1 MFPIII
7 SGLVGEK
14 REDSG
19 RIEYDTLRSGSN
31 HSIYSPDDSNER
43 VPPPRP
49 PPPKRLPQYQQT
61 EQATADSGKDDL
73 YSWMAKQTSSST
85 KMTSDEHNK
94 TTAEKSERPISP
106 SRPNIATF
114 NDYPQESGRLLDAHL
129 IFEPLLTCL
138 GVMPTK
144 RYDNKSESSSLE
156 NLGTNLS
163 LVCLFDTL
171 RIDIVVSEAG
181 DKRPKAKINKKTNG
195 KFSLNCSSETPAF
208 LSEKI
213 DIELEIVKV
222 TEGLM
227 DHQKQ
232 LYISRGKNFN
242 KLKVVF
248 F

>member
-1 MFPIII
+1 MFPII
-7 SGLVGEK
+7 SGLVGDK

-19 RIEYDTLRSGSN
+19 RIEYDTLKSGSN
-31 HSIYSPDDSNER
+31 HSIYSHDSNER
-43 VPPPRP
+43 IPPPRP
-49 PPPKRLPQYQQT
+49 PPPKRLPQYQQN
-61 EQATADSGKDDL
+61 EHATTDSGKDDL
-73 YSWMAKQTSSST
+73 YSWMAKQQTSSSI
-85 KMTSDEHNK
+85 KMPPDESNK
-94 TTAEKSERPISP
+94 IQSEKTERPMSP

-144 RYDNKSESSSLE
+144 RYDNKTESSSLE

-163 LVCLFDTL
+163 LVCLFDTF

-195 KFSLNCSSETPAF
+195 KFSLNCNNETPAF

-213 DIELEIVKV
+213 DIELEIVKM

-232 LYISRGKNFN
+232 LYISRGKLYIIF
-242 KLKVVF
+242 
-248 F
+248 

>member
-1 MFPIII
+1 MFPII
-7 SGLVGEK
+7 SGLVGENK

-19 RIEYDTLRSGSN
+19 RIEYDTLKSNSN
-31 HSIYSPDDSNER
+31 HSIYSHDDSNER
-43 VPPPRP
+43 IPPPRP

-61 EQATADSGKDDL
+61 EQATTADSGKDDL
-73 YSWMAKQTSSST
+73 YSWMAKQTSV
-85 KMTSDEHNK
+85 KMMSDEHNK
-94 TTAEKSERPISP
+94 TTAEKSERPTSP

-144 RYDNKSESSSLE
+144 RYDNKNESSSLE

-195 KFSLNCSSETPAF
+195 KFSLNCNSETPAF
-208 LSEKI
+208 LSERI
-213 DIELEIVKV
+213 DIELEIVKM

-232 LYISRGKNFN
+232 LYISRGKMKFN
-242 KLKVVF
+242 KNNFIF